1 MAGPQANPKQ
11 GKNFAAGAAIIMLAA
26 WHANPA
32 TASSNT
38 PALCDDVADAA
49 LEIPAQKLQA
59 IIVNHEADAKRVEAD
74 TTIPVDDEKSV
85 ETPIAES
92 PIAAGEK
99 VPAMH
104 ARVPGVSDDELARYK
119 RRMYRTD
126 I

>member
-1 MAGPQANPKQ
+1 MAGPQANPKR
-11 GKNFAAGAAIIMLAA
+11 GKNFAAGAALVVLAA

-32 TASSNT
+32 IASSNT
-38 PALCDDVADAA
+38 PALCDDVADSA
-49 LEIPAQKLQA
+49 LETPAHKLQA

-74 TTIPVDDEKSV
+74 TTTPVDDEKAV
-85 ETPIAES
+85 ETPIAED
-92 PIAAGEK
+92 PITAGEK

>member
-1 MAGPQANPKQ
+1 MAGRQASPKQ
-11 GKNFAAGAAIIMLAA
+11 STIFAVGAAMLFVLA

-38 PALCDDVADAA
+38 PVRCDDVAESA
-49 LEIPAQKLQA
+49 LEIPAHEFKA
-59 IIVNHEADAKRVEAD
+59 TSVNHETEVKRVEENVA
-74 TTIPVDDEKSV
+74 TPVNDKKTE
-85 ETPIAES
+85 EGPIAEDPVS
-92 PIAAGEK
+92 AGEK
-99 VPAMH
+99 VPAVH